1 MKVILKYFDKQIVS
15 LSASIVIQYFFKQ
28 NHTTKPVLT
37 GKIFESVAIL
47 FAPAELDFVTSSLS
61 LLSHSCT

>member
-15 LSASIVIQYFFKQ
+15 FSASIVIQYFFKQ

-47 FAPAELDFVTSSLS
+47 FAPAELDFDFQFVSALTQ
-61 LLSHSCT
+61 